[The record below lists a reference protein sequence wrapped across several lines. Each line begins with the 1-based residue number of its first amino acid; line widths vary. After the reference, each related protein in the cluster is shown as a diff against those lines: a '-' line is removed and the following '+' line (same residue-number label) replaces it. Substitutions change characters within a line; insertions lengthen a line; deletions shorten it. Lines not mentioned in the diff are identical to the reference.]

1 MALLLTLI
9 IASSTLTELESE
21 VKMILEESQPYVVTV
36 TAGDMVA
43 SGTVVDEKGYIVTG
57 LLPQASEFEIQTWD
71 GRKFKASIVGR
82 DEVMGLTL
90 IATGEKLLSPR
101 FAGSVETGD
110 IAVVIGNPLG
120 VKKAVQLG
128 LVSGIKEDGR
138 FYLSI
143 PSEMGLT
150 GAGVFNSRG
159 ELIGVLSSILSP
171 LHGIAALK
179 SSIPQIFQTDN
190 LFLMVPIDT
199 IKNRIKR
206 ILATGNL
213 SEAWLG
219 IAAAPGKSGVIVK
232 RVISGSPADRAGLKR
247 GDIIIEAEGQKV
259 QSPDEL
265 RNLIRGKS
273 PGDTIEIVL
282 EREGKR
288 LKLHAQLDKK
298 PFYFRKIVPFE
309 YPEAAVPEWDY
320 EKLKEEIQKYREEM
334 EALTDSLRKEI
345 KKLKELKLEEKS
357 KARI

>member
-1 MALLLTLI
+1 MALLLTFI
-9 IASSTLTELESE
+9 IATSTLTKLQSE
-21 VKMILEESQPYVVTV
+21 VKRIMEESRPYVVTV

-43 SGTVVDEKGYIVTG
+43 SGTIVDEKGHIVTG

-90 IATGEKLLSPR
+90 IATGEKLPSPR

-110 IAVVIGNPLG
+110 IAVVIGNPIG
-120 VKKAVQLG
+120 VKKAIQLG

-159 ELIGVLSSILSP
+159 ELMGVLSSTLSP

-179 SSIPQIFQTDN
+179 SSVPQIFQTDN
-190 LFLMVPIDT
+190 LFLMVSIDT
-199 IKNRIKR
+199 IKNRIRR
-206 ILATGNL
+206 ILAIGDL

-219 IAAAPGKSGVIVK
+219 IAAVSGKSGVIVK
-232 RVISGSPADRAGLKR
+232 RVISGSPADRAGLRK
-247 GDIIIEAEGQKV
+247 GDEILKAGGRRVKN
-259 QSPDEL
+259 PDEL
-265 RNLIRGKS
+265 KNVIRAKT

-282 EREGKR
+282 KRNGKK
-288 LKLHAQLDKK
+288 LKLYAQLDKK
-298 PFYFRKIVPFE
+298 PFYFRKLVPFE
-309 YPEAAVPEWDY
+309 YPEVTVPEWDY

-345 KKLKELKLEEKS
+345 QRLKELKVQEKS